1 MTNLVQETGCHI
13 YKGSK
18 KRKEKANKFIDSL
31 GAPCVCVNVCYNKW
45 RSFLVSFFF
54 FFLCCCFSF
63 ISTVVYE
70 KKFFDFVNILLLMIW
85 QAMAFRY
92 GLFSFF
98 FSRYDKKR
106 KEYICSFFF
115 VCKANIIIIIIDYS
129 NLFEIYLNII
139 RRYLFIN
146 EHVLIRIWM
155 II

>member
-18 KRKEKANKFIDSL
+18 KKKKPTNSL
-31 GAPCVCVNVCYNKW
+31 IHWVPHVCVNVCYNKW

-98 FSRYDKKR
+98 FLDMIKKG
-106 KEYICSFFF
+106 KNIFALFF
-115 VCKANIIIIIIDYS
+115 VCKANIIIIIIIDYS

-146 EHVLIRIWM
+146 EHILIRIWM